1 MFRPAVLPPPPM
13 VWNREKREREKRSI
27 SIIRETR
34 KGSVSSR
41 YNTQDTLISP
51 TGGFYRLQPPS
62 DTRLVVVKISDAPRP
77 GERGRAVNRCRLIEH
92 IHVRGFTPLYP
103 HIYIYIFTYFF
114 TVILSLSIQFT
125 LIEKK
130 KERKNRNKTK
140 LLLFHRRRPT

>member
-27 SIIRETR
+27 SIIRKTR

-92 IHVRGFTPLYP
+92 IHVRGFTPLYTHTYI
-103 HIYIYIFTYFF
+103 HIYFF

-125 LIEKK
+125 LIEKT
-130 KERKNRNKTK
+130 KERKDRNETK